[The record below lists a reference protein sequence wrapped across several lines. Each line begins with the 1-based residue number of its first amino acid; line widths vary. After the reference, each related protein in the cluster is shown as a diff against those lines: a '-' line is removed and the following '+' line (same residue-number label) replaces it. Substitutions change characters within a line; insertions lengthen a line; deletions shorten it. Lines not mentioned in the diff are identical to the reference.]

1 MAAFCT
7 KCGSPLAFSTGFCPA
22 CGTAIS
28 AAPVLE
34 AAPAQSA
41 PVYAAPVQA
50 APAAGYGAPPVQS
63 PPAYGQPVAGYPPPQ
78 KSSNALKIILIV
90 VLVLVGIGVLGAGAM
105 AFMAWRVAKSVQVDS
120 NSGNMSVSVPGAG
133 LITAGDS
140 AATAGDLGVP
150 VYPGSTREKGGMNL
164 NAASASMVM
173 AHFSTTDTE
182 SQVVDFYKGK
192 MGNGTAVVSTGNG
205 TVINS
210 GGKDTDR
217 VMVTVGPGTG
227 NDAGKTTIIIMH
239 TVKK

>member
-1 MAAFCT
+1 MAGFCT
-7 KCGSPLAFSTGFCPA
+7 KCGSPLASSTGFCPA
-22 CGTAIS
+22 CGTAIAA
-28 AAPVLE
+28 AAPVV
-34 AAPAQSA
+34 AAVPVESA
-41 PVYAAPVQA
+41 PVYAAAVQA
-50 APAAGYGAPPVQS
+50 APAAGYGA

-78 KSSNALKIILIV
+78 KSSSALKIILIV

-217 VMVTVGPGTG
+217 IMVTVGPGTG
-227 NDAGKTTIIIMH
+227 DDAGKTTIVIMH